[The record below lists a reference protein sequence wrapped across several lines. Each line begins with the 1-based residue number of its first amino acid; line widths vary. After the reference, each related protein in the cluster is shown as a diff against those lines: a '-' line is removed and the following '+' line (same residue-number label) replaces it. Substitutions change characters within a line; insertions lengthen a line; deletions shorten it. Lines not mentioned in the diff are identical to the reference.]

1 MLTADARKASM
12 NLRVGDWVEVLSPN
26 EILATLDEAGSLD
39 GLPFMPEMLQYC
51 GRKFRVYK
59 SAHKTCDTIND
70 YVIRRMDRTVHLEGL
85 RCDGQGHGGCQAGCL
100 LYWKEDWLKPVAAE
114 AADGRGQPIEATVE
128 ERRRLDRTTRVPP
141 PSGDNEIH
149 YRCQATEVLRATTPV
164 RRRDRWDPRF
174 YIRDLTSGNVRL
186 GEFIR
191 YGLFAMFNA
200 FFMQWKGRRYPH
212 LVGIGGQRT
221 PTSQLN
227 LRPGDRV
234 HVLSTDTIMETLN
247 AGMRNR
253 GLLFDVEMV
262 KYCGSERT
270 VRSRVEQ
277 IVDEKTG
284 RMIRLPNPAII
295 LDEVVCSGNLSMCR
309 MFCPRSVYPYWREIW
324 LQRVEEPTVQS

>member
-1 MLTADARKASM
+1 MLTAPARKPSM
-12 NLRVGDWVEVLSPN
+12 NLRVGDCVEVLSPN

-51 GRKFRVYK
+51 GRRFRVYK

-114 AADGRGQPIEATVE
+114 AADGRERQSEATLE
-128 ERRRLDRTTRVPP
+128 ERRRLDQATRVPS

-174 YIRDLTSGNVRL
+174 YIRDLTSGNVSL

-200 FFMQWKGRRYPH
+200 FVLQWKGRRYPH
-212 LVGIGGQRT
+212 LVGIGGHRT
-221 PTSQLN
+221 PTGHLN

-234 HVLSTDTIMETLN
+234 HVLSKNKIMETLN

-253 GLLFDVEMV
+253 GLLFDVEMLP
-262 KYCGSERT
+262 YCGSERT

-309 MFCPRSVYPYWREIW
+309 MFCPRAVYPYWREIW
-324 LQRVEEPTVQS
+324 LQRVEEPTARS